1 MVGELMTAF
10 LNRVLFSKE
19 KITNRIKYSFLQW
32 GCVFVHFTLIFIF
45 YFCGIVP
52 MVAFNIAS
60 TAIYIGCNFL
70 IRRERYVLFY
80 YITFVEIC
88 LHSYTATILAGWP
101 SGFALYIVAMTP
113 MVFYM
118 HFSLNEGNTLKESM
132 LIGIC
137 AALVFVTCKIIS
149 YKVEPSYVVSD
160 RAAAY
165 IYIYNSLITFVML
178 LFFSL
183 VFLKEMQHSHA
194 MLEEQNERLD
204 KMAGVDAL
212 TGLYNRRSMSKFLDT
227 AVLSG
232 KTYSLIMCDIDDF
245 KKVNDTYGHDAGDQ
259 VLRSISAA
267 LMSSLRDGDYVCRW
281 GGEEILI
288 LATGTDL
295 SAAAQVAERLRR
307 VVDEL
312 PIIHNGTEIH
322 CTVTVSAADSS
333 EEELPADII
342 TLADNRLYVGKRGGK
357 NCVIAR

>member
-1 MVGELMTAF
+1 MKTF
-10 LNRVLFSKE
+10 INRIFNSNE
-19 KITNRIKYSFLQW
+19 KITNRIKYSLLQW

-45 YFCGIVP
+45 NALGVAP

-60 TAIYIGCNFL
+60 TAIYVACNAL
-70 IRRERYVLFY
+70 IRREKYVLFY
-80 YITFVEIC
+80 YISFIEIC
-88 LHSYTATILAGWP
+88 LHSYTATILSGWP
-101 SGFALYIVAMTP
+101 LGFAMYIIAITP
-113 MVFYM
+113 VVFYM
-118 HFSLNEGNTLKESM
+118 HFSLNEGHTLKESL
-132 LIGIC
+132 LIGVC
-137 AALVFVTCKIIS
+137 AAIAFVTCRIIS
-149 YKVEPSYVVSD
+149 YNIPPSYEISD
-160 RAAAY
+160 KAAVL

-183 VFLKEMQHSHA
+183 LFLREMQYSHA
-194 MLEEQNERLD
+194 VLEEQNERLD

-245 KKVNDTYGHDAGDQ
+245 KKVNDTYGHDAGDE
-259 VLRSISAA
+259 VLKSISAA
-267 LMSSLRDGDYVCRW
+267 LSNSLRNGDYVCRW

-295 SAAAQVAERLRR
+295 PAAAQVAERLRK

-312 PIIHNGTEIH
+312 PICHKGTDIH
-322 CTVTVSAADSS
+322 CTITISAADST
-333 EEELPADII
+333 EEEEPADII

-357 NCVIAR
+357 NCVIAY